1 MEIEVKGH
9 SGCSIDIVREGKK
22 LFIYKCSED
31 PKYLDRLVK
40 QAEKQ
45 QLASMYEYQ
54 HTRIPQIFSV
64 DRLRNKVSV
73 KMEYIYSKNFI
84 GYFESAGFEQI
95 SYFIKALILFVEKE
109 LKESPMQIVAT
120 QMLLDKFKSVGE
132 NIVSNLT
139 LCNDDEVNELFAH
152 SLQIFQKIGYI
163 EIPVGICHGDL
174 NFSNILFNGN
184 NYYLIDFLDSFIES
198 PLMDIVK
205 IRQDSAYMWSQLM
218 YIHEYDRTRLNIISE
233 KVDSDIT
240 AHFEQYNWF
249 RTYYKPFQLMN
260 FWRILQYAKEERVIV
275 YLKQVIKSI
284 LYEF

>member
-9 SGCSIDIVREGKK
+9 SGCNIDIVREGKK

-45 QLASMYEYQ
+45 RLASMYEYQ
-54 HTRIPQIFSV
+54 HTRIPQIFYV
-64 DRLRNKVSV
+64 DRSRNKVSV

-95 SYFIKALILFVEKE
+95 SYFIKALILFIEKE
-109 LKESPMQIVAT
+109 LKESTMQVVDK
-120 QMLLDKFKSVGE
+120 QVLLEKFKSVGE
-132 NIVSNLT
+132 KLIINSV
-139 LCNDDEVNELFAH
+139 LCSDEDIKELFES
-152 SLQIFQKIGYI
+152 SLQIFDKIECI
-163 EIPVGICHGDL
+163 KIPIGICHGDL
-174 NFSNILFNGN
+174 TFSNILFNGN

-205 IRQDSAYMWSQLM
+205 VRQDSAYMWSQLM
-218 YIHEYDRTRLNIISE
+218 YIHEYDQTRLNIISE
-233 KVDSDIT
+233 KIDRDIT
-240 AHFEQYNWF
+240 AHFEQYDWF

-260 FWRILQYAKEERVIV
+260 FWRILQYAKEEQVIV